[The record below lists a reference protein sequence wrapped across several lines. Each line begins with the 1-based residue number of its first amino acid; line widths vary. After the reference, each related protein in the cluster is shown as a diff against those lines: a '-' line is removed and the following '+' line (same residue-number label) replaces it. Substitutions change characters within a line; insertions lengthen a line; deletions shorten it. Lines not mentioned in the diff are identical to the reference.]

1 MCRDDT
7 KLSPLAS
14 TDLFHP
20 NWNLSR
26 HWCVVVCFLVCVLW
40 GLFLLVLVF
49 VLFLLLV
56 LCVSVLVFL
65 NVTRE

>member
-1 MCRDDT
+1 MRLDDT

-26 HWCVVVCFLVCVLW
+26 YWCVVVCFLFVCVLC

-56 LCVSVLVFL
+56 LCVSVLFF
-65 NVTRE
+65 